1 MKSNYVIPW
10 ALMAVAFVGCG
21 PEEQHDEVADA
32 RAALSSVSVKLSVSS
47 ATADDVQSPNVP
59 ARVLDGNLSTRWS
72 GFGDPVNLYLDLGAV
87 ATIDYLKIAFFKGD
101 QRTSSFQIYTRVGT
115 SGPWN
120 LVGTKTS
127 NGRTTARQTFDV
139 RNSSGRYV
147 RFRGTG
153 NSINGWNSLTE
164 VEVWGTGGTSGGSG
178 TFGLNPNAEPWQNF
192 DLSQWALDTPAPRDN
207 DACRAERTWDYQ
219 WDDPN
224 PLDSSSAPFFFT
236 HSDGGMRFVTRID
249 GETTSS
255 SCSSGFVRSEL
266 REMLRGGNR
275 NIEDTGVTLNNWA
288 LGYQPSG
295 SGWGGRN
302 GTLNATLR
310 VNKVTTSG
318 NSSQVG
324 RVIIGQ
330 IHADDDEPLRL
341 YYRKR
346 SGQSKGCIYF
356 AHEIRNGSDVDF
368 FMIGNESCTS
378 GPSDGI
384 ALNELFSYTIN
395 NTGANISVT
404 IRRGDFDGPIIA
416 AETINMNGLNSG
428 YDRSDEWMYFK
439 AGAYTQNNSGNGSDG
454 DIVTFYRLSKS
465 HGPN

>member
-1 MKSNYVIPW
+1 MHKISVIISVIAM
-10 ALMAVAFVGCG
+10 ALAIGCG
-21 PEEQHDEVADA
+21 PDENSDSLEEVSTE
-32 RAALSSVSVKLSVSS
+32 LSSNSVKLSVSS
-47 ATADDVQSPNVP
+47 ATADTVQNPNVP
-59 ARVLDGNLSTRWS
+59 SRVLDGNFNTRWS
-72 GFGDPVNLYLDLGAV
+72 GFGNPVNLYLDLGSV
-87 ATIDYLKIAFFKGD
+87 ATVDYLKIAFLNGN

-115 SGPWN
+115 SGAWN

-127 NGRTTARQTFDV
+127 NGQTNGLQTFDV
-139 RNSSGRYV
+139 RDSSGRYV

-153 NSINGWNSLTE
+153 NSSNGWNSLTE
-164 VEVWGTGGTSGGSG
+164 VEVWGSGGGGGGGS
-178 TFGLNPNAEPWQNF
+178 FGLDPNAAPWENF

-219 WDDPN
+219 WDDSN

-255 SCSSGFVRSEL
+255 SCTSGFVRSEL

-275 NIEDTGVTLNNWA
+275 NIEDTGVTANNWA

-310 VNKVTTSG
+310 VNQVTTSG

-330 IHADDDEPLRL
+330 IHADEDEPLRL

-346 SGQSKGCIYF
+346 TGQTKGCIYF

-378 GPSDGI
+378 GPSNGI

-404 IRRGDFDGPIIA
+404 IRRGDFNGPVIA
-416 AETINMNGLNSG
+416 SRTINMNNLSSG
-428 YDRSDEWMYFK
+428 YNRSDEWMYFK

-454 DIVTFYRLSKS
+454 DVVTFYRLSKS
-465 HGPN
+465 HDPN